1 MRWIVGGFVVLL
13 TALNAPSTAHASD
26 RCVSLGW
33 GKAGAHGIVVLRPGE
48 VLVARCPRAVTTQPL
63 VPVTVLGSGWR
74 GTLRSPETR
83 VDGLLGLH
91 ALSAPTLR
99 GGGHAN
105 LRRLESRLETGRT
118 DAMLVRIVLAAIL
131 IAFALVAPRR
141 AVMGGP
147 AAITAALLLSAAGW
161 SSVPLFGLLTVVL
174 ALLPW
179 RALWLFFGVYLVVLA
194 ASPETQSLALL
205 GPHPWGGGRFYGVSN
220 ELETLLLAPALVL
233 GLAAA
238 PLVLL
243 TIGWSRAG
251 ADGGGL
257 LAFLAAYA
265 RLVPRPRVAAVM
277 VVLLALAFVALDAA
291 TGGSSHVTHSV
302 LHGNVFHD
310 LWHRWRVSWHGATG
324 AWGRAVVSALSLV
337 PLAWVATR
345 RPRSPIVDAFLIAIV
360 VSLVAN
366 DTPQDV
372 LFWGA
377 ITGVGLRRAV

>member
-1 MRWIVGGFVVLL
+1 MVVLL
-13 TALNAPSTAHASD
+13 ALNAPSTARAADH
-26 RCVSLGW
+26 CVRIGLDSR
-33 GKAGAHGIVVLRPGE
+33 GAQGIVVLRAGQR
-48 VLVARCPRAVTTQPL
+48 LVATCPRAVSTQRL
-63 VPVTVLGSGWR
+63 VPVTVIGPGWH

-99 GGGHAN
+99 SGGHAN
-105 LRRLESRLETGRT
+105 LARLDRRLETAQR
-118 DAMLVRIVLAAIL
+118 DAMPVRLVLAAIL
-131 IAFALVAPRR
+131 IAFALFVPRR

-147 AAITAALLLSAAGW
+147 AAISAALILSAAGW
-161 SSVPLFGLLTVVL
+161 SSVVLLGLLTFVL
-174 ALLPW
+174 AFLPW
-179 RALWLFFGVYLVVLA
+179 RALWLFFAAYLVVLA
-194 ASPETQSLALL
+194 VSPETQALALL

-233 GLAAA
+233 GLGAV

-257 LAFLAAYA
+257 LALLAAYA
-265 RLVPRPRVAAVM
+265 RLVPRPRAATAAAV
-277 VVLLALAFVALDAA
+277 VLALAFVALDAA
-291 TGGSSHVTHSV
+291 SGGSSHVTHSV

-310 LWHRWRVSWHGATG
+310 LWHRWHVSWNGATG
-324 AWGRAVVSALSLV
+324 TWGRGVVCAICLAVLG
-337 PLAWVATR
+337 WVATR
-345 RPRSPIVDAFLIAIV
+345 RNRSPIVDAFLIAIV

-377 ITGVGLRRAV
+377 VTGVGLRRAV